1 MLWYDSVRAMVHH
14 LGPRSRVGPE
24 RKLTA
29 RGCAVPDHD
38 RLLHALMDPWCL
50 VELADGFEALFGLE
64 VEHAGAGGLSW
75 VLSTPVVWLDAAT
88 GQAETTSGRRYAL
101 GREVTADTLPTIEA
115 RIAFA
120 FLVSPHSPAAIPL
133 PPVTRDLITA
143 AMWVSAC
150 KMARHLRLEA
160 PPLEDSAA
168 VTHFL
173 ETNIEQYRL
182 LRDGRRPS

>member
-1 MLWYDSVRAMVHH
+1 MRPDAAW
-14 LGPRSRVGPE
+14 
-24 RKLTA
+24 
-29 RGCAVPDHD
+29 VPNG
-38 RLLHALMDPWCL
+38 LMDPWCL
-50 VELADGFEALFGLE
+50 VELADGTETLFGFA
-64 VEHAGAGGLSW
+64 VEHSGTGGLSW
-75 VLSTPVVWLDAAT
+75 VLSTPIVWLDAAAQ
-88 GQAETTSGRRYAL
+88 QAETASGRRYAL

-133 PPVTRDLITA
+133 PPVKGDLFTA

-168 VTHFL
+168 VIHFL
-173 ETNIEQYRL
+173 ETNIEQYRM
-182 LRDGRRPS
+182 LRDGRSPS